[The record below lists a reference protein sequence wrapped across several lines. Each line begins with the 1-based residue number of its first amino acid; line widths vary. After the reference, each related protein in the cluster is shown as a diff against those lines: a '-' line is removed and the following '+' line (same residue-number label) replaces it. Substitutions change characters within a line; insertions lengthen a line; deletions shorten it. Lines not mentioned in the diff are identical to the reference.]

1 VLPDV
6 HLTGDL
12 TDVRTAL
19 EGQGA
24 AGRLRVYSGYAGWA
38 AGPLA
43 LEVRAGAWVLDRA
56 DAASVF
62 APDPSRLWLR
72 VRDILKR
79 LEVRLEGKNAARS

>member
-12 TDVRTAL
+12 ADVRTAL
-19 EGQGA
+19 EGQDA
-24 AGRLRVYSGYAGWA
+24 AGQ
-38 AGPLA
+38 LA

-79 LEVRLEGKNAARS
+79 LEVRLEGKSAARS